1 MWRWPRC
8 PLSCTRQEIGVILGL
23 YLGDFKRANRGFA
36 QPLDEPQAEAELVG
50 NYTGRSGSIRLPCDT
65 ISVGGQQLMDVIAAL
80 QDEAARLK
88 KQLDTVLHA
97 MHLLGK
103 GKSKKVAAKRRR
115 MSAAGKA
122 KIAAAQKKRWAKVR
136 AAKKK
141 AA

>member
-1 MWRWPRC
+1 
-8 PLSCTRQEIGVILGL
+8 
-23 YLGDFKRANRGFA
+23 
-36 QPLDEPQAEAELVG
+36 
-50 NYTGRSGSIRLPCDT
+50 
-65 ISVGGQQLMDVIAAL
+65 MDVIAAL
-80 QDEAARLK
+80 QDEATKLK

-103 GKSKKVAAKRRR
+103 GKSKNKTISIKRGR

-122 KIAAAQKKRWAKVR
+122 RIAAAQKKRWAKVR

>member
-1 MWRWPRC
+1 VDI
-8 PLSCTRQEIGVILGL
+8 LVALTRFDYQ
-23 YLGDFKRANRGFA
+23 
-36 QPLDEPQAEAELVG
+36 
-50 NYTGRSGSIRLPCDT
+50 CDT
-65 ISVGGQQLMDVIAAL
+65 IFVGGHHLMDVIAAL
-80 QDEAARLK
+80 QAEANKLK

-103 GKSKKVAAKRRR
+103 SSKSKKVPIKRRR

-122 KIAAAQKKRWAKVR
+122 RIAAAQKKRWAKVR